1 MGAAAS
7 AHRLLIA
14 LGATVVVC
22 ALGAASARAE
32 IFDGS
37 GFQAI
42 SWNMH
47 VGDVEQVIGN
57 GVSRLRNRHSDYA
70 YLRAASYQYLGC
82 QYELLMKFEAKGG
95 TLSSIILTHPG
106 GAKAGAATSRAGRGC
121 HVSGRRSEP
130 RCRYLAAFNVAVE
143 GYRRQRHGR
152 PSR

>member
-1 MGAAAS
+1 MARPAS

-22 ALGAASARAE
+22 ALGAASARARYSM
-32 IFDGS
+32 DA

-70 YLRAASYQYLGC
+70 YLRAAVTNTWAVSMSY
-82 QYELLMKFEAKGG
+82 
-95 TLSSIILTHPG
+95 S
-106 GAKAGAATSRAGRGC
+106 
-121 HVSGRRSEP
+121 
-130 RCRYLAAFNVAVE
+130 
-143 GYRRQRHGR
+143 
-152 PSR
+152 